1 LWRTPIASGGMID
14 AGALGRLQAV
24 EAVFPAYVQAPA

>member
-1 LWRTPIASGGMID
+1 VPKWCSWPMPIASGGVID

-24 EAVFPAYVQAPA
+24 EAV